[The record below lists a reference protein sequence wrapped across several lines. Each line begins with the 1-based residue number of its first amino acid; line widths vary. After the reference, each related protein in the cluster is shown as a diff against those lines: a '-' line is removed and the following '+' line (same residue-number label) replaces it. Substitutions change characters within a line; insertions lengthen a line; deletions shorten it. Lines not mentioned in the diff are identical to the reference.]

1 MVNNGTGQETTGM
14 TVTEKSR
21 IIVAL
26 DYAETGSALELA
38 GRLEPGSCRL
48 KVGKELFTR
57 GGPALVEKLVARG
70 FDVFLDL
77 KFHDIPNTVASA
89 CHAAADLG
97 VWMLNVH
104 ALGGA
109 RMLAAAREGVERS
122 AARPLLIA
130 VTILTSMDAQDLDAV
145 GLTGSPED
153 NVLRLA
159 GLAHACGMDGVV
171 CSARETAV
179 LRSKLGKEFLLVTPG
194 IRPAGS
200 ATDDQRRVTTP
211 LEAARNGSS
220 YLVIG
225 RPVTR
230 ADDPVS
236 VLRMLNS
243 ELSAAT

>member
-1 MVNNGTGQETTGM
+1 MTT
-14 TVTEKSR
+14 SR

-26 DYAETGSALELA
+26 DYPSADAALQLVGQLSPEL
-38 GRLEPGSCRL
+38 CRL

-57 GGPALVEKLVARG
+57 AGPQLVDSLAGQG

-109 RMLAAAREGVERS
+109 RMLEAAREGVSRAGHS
-122 AARPLLIA
+122 PLLIA
-130 VTILTSMDAQDLDAV
+130 VTILTSMDETDLAGV
-145 GLTGSPED
+145 GLAGSPLD
-153 NVLRLA
+153 NVMRLA
-159 GLAHACGMDGVV
+159 GLAQQSGLDGIV
-171 CSARETAV
+171 CSSREV
-179 LRSKLGKEFLLVTPG
+179 MPLRAELNREFKLVTPG

-200 ATDDQRRVTTP
+200 QADDQRRIMTPVDAVT
-211 LEAARNGSS
+211 NGSD

-225 RPVTR
+225 RPVTQ
-230 ADDPVS
+230 AEDPVG
-236 VLRMLNS
+236 VLRTINS
-243 ELSAAT
+243 EVPALA

>member
-1 MVNNGTGQETTGM
+1 MAVVEITGPR
-14 TVTEKSR
+14 V
-21 IIVAL
+21 IVAL
-26 DYAETGSALELA
+26 DYPDAASALQLVA
-38 GRLEPGSCRL
+38 CLTPDLCRL

-57 GGPALVEKLVARG
+57 AGPQLVEELAGRG

-104 ALGGA
+104 ALGGE
-109 RMLAAAREGVERS
+109 RMLLAAREGIER
-122 AARPLLIA
+122 AAQSPLLIA
-130 VTILTSMDAQDLDAV
+130 VTILTSMNTNDLVAV
-145 GLTGSPED
+145 GLSGSPAD

-159 GLAHACGMDGVV
+159 ALAHQSGLDGVV
-171 CSARETAV
+171 CSSRETAI
-179 LRSKLGKEFLLVTPG
+179 LRNEHGPDFSLITPG

-200 ATDDQRRVTTP
+200 QADDQRRVMTP
-211 LEAARNGSS
+211 ADAIRAGSN

-236 VLRMLNS
+236 VLRTISS
-243 ELSAAT
+243 ELSALI

>member
-1 MVNNGTGQETTGM
+1 MHNDSDTSG
-14 TVTEKSR
+14 SR

-26 DYAETGSALELA
+26 DYPTAQEALALA

-57 GGPALVEKLVARG
+57 AGPELVATLGKRG

-77 KFHDIPNTVASA
+77 KFHDIPNTVAAA

-109 RMLAAAREGVERS
+109 RMLQAAREGVERS
-122 AARPLLIA
+122 GHKPLLIA
-130 VTILTSMDAQDLDAV
+130 VTILTSMDASDLASV
-145 GLTGSPED
+145 GLAGSPED

-159 GLAHACGMDGVV
+159 VLAETSGLDGVV
-171 CSARETAV
+171 CSSRETGA
-179 LRSKLGKEFLLVTPG
+179 LRARLADDFLLVTPG

-200 ATDDQRRVTTP
+200 AADDQRRIMTP
-211 LEAARNGSS
+211 VEAVQSGSS

-225 RPVTR
+225 RPVTQ
-230 ADDPVS
+230 ADDPEG
-236 VLRMLNS
+236 VLRTINS
-243 ELSAAT
+243 ELAAVARPS